1 MSQSNVST
9 RANPLVRQWRLIL
22 GLAISALFLVW
33 LWRQVGDLSAI
44 GSALREANYLYVLPA
59 LAVYFFGVWIRAVR
73 WHYLLKPLKSV
84 SPNRL
89 FPVVVIGYMANDVL
103 PARLGEF
110 VRAYVLGDRE
120 RLPAAAILGTIVV
133 ERTLDGI
140 AMLIFVIVATL
151 FIPLDPQ
158 LQRVFQIA
166 AAVFVG
172 AIAVFVVLAS
182 SRTLALSVIG
192 ALTRPLPERPRM
204 LVASVADRFLA
215 GFHALRSIRLTLAA
229 LSLSVAAWLAEA
241 GMYLIVGTHVFG
253 LTLPP
258 SAYVLT
264 TAFAN
269 LFAMVPS
276 APGYIGPFD
285 AGALGSLALFGLTD
299 SGVGA
304 AYVFVLHIALLIP
317 VSLLGFVYLWRY
329 GLSIRTLWSSKSRS
343 EG

>member
-1 MSQSNVST
+1 MSQRQLTPRSN
-9 RANPLVRQWRLIL
+9 PILRQWRLIL
-22 GLAISALFLVW
+22 GLAISALFLFW
-33 LWRQVGDLSAI
+33 LGRQVGDVAAI
-44 GSALREANYLYVLPA
+44 GFALREANYLYLLPA
-59 LAVYFFGVWIRAVR
+59 LAIYFFGVWIRAAR
-73 WHYLLKPLKSV
+73 WHYLLKPLKSIP
-84 SPNRL
+84 PNRL

-110 VRAYVLGDRE
+110 VRAYVLGNRE

-140 AMLIFVIVATL
+140 AMLIFVIAATL

-166 AAVFVG
+166 AAVFIG
-172 AIAVFVVLAS
+172 SIALFVVLAS
-182 SRTLALSVIG
+182 SRQLALAVVG
-192 ALTRPLPERPRM
+192 TLTRPLPERPRA
-204 LVASVADRFLA
+204 LVTSLADRFLA
-215 GFHALRSIRLTLAA
+215 GFHSLRSIRLTLAGLG
-229 LSLSVAAWLAEA
+229 LSLAAWLAEA
-241 GMYLIVGTHVFG
+241 GMYLIIGTYVFG
-253 LTLPP
+253 LSLPP

-285 AGALGSLALFGLTD
+285 AGALGSLGLFGLTG
-299 SGVGA
+299 SGLAA
-304 AYVFVLHIALLIP
+304 AYVFVLHLALLIP
-317 VSLLGFVYLWRY
+317 VSLLGFAYLWRY
-329 GLSIRTLWSSKSRS
+329 GLSLRSLWSSKARS